1 MRVIVDFDRCEG
13 HGVCTLAAPEVFSFD
28 HRGSLQVVGRPGEEH
43 RAAVEESIRTCPAI
57 AIQLDAIQL
66 DATQVG
72 ADATR
77 Q

>member
-28 HRGSLQVVGRPGEEH
+28 HRGNLQVVGRPGEEH

-57 AIQLDAIQL
+57 AIQLDA
-66 DATQVG
+66 TPVG
-72 ADATR
+72 ADATG